1 MKKHKLQTGSQEFT
15 VEFKG
20 CKRQL
25 DLSEI
30 SLIYDKSD
38 KHLSIYHSYNVQ
50 CAARS
55 IKISSLQKYPMLTA
69 QLIQWNLILWLIHKN
84 IYYGNNMMHGT
95 AADILLLEF
104 LIVSIILPFKSSC
117 LNWTI
122 FAINPM
128 KKYILTC
135 ETVLDIQM
143 KLKNQAEM
151 IQN

>member
-50 CAARS
+50 CVARS

-69 QLIQWNLILWLIHKN
+69 QLIQ
-84 IYYGNNMMHGT
+84 
-95 AADILLLEF
+95 
-104 LIVSIILPFKSSC
+104 
-117 LNWTI
+117 
-122 FAINPM
+122 
-128 KKYILTC
+128 
-135 ETVLDIQM
+135 
-143 KLKNQAEM
+143 
-151 IQN
+151 